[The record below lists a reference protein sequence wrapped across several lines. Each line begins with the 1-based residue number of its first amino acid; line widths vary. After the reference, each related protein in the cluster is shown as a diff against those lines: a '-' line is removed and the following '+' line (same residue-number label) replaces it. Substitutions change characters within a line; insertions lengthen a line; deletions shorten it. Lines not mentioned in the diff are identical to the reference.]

1 MDALFGK
8 TIDMLSGALDFRSER
23 HKVIASNIANIDT
36 PNYKPKDIV
45 FKEELKA
52 IIDNEKRVTLART
65 QKNHLSERSMSGGK
79 AGFEVVDSGEK
90 VDLDK
95 EMAKL
100 AENNLMYNLTV
111 EFLSRK
117 FKGLNT
123 VLRDAK

>member
-1 MDALFGK
+1 VEALFGK
-8 TIDMLSGALDFRSER
+8 TIEMLSGALEFRSER

-52 IIDNEKRVTLART
+52 IIDNEERLKMSRT
-65 QKNHLSERSMSGGK
+65 QKSHLSEGLLSGNK
-79 AGFEVVDSGEK
+79 ADFEVVETGEK
-90 VDLDK
+90 VELDK

-117 FKGLNT
+117 FRGLNT
-123 VLRDAK
+123 VLREAK

>member
-1 MDALFGK
+1 MEALFGK
-8 TIDMLSGALDFRSER
+8 TIEMLSGALEFRSER

-52 IIDNEKRVTLART
+52 IIDNEERLKMSRT
-65 QKNHLSERSMSGGK
+65 QKSHLSEGLLSGNK
-79 AGFEVVDSGEK
+79 ADFEVVETGEK
-90 VDLDK
+90 VELDK

-117 FKGLNT
+117 FRGLNT
-123 VLRDAK
+123 VLREAK